1 MARSPAS
8 TEQAAL
14 PDAPLSN
21 IRNHTRAVSE
31 SVPLDATDVRLLTL
45 LSMDGRRSQRSLGR
59 ELGMSAPAVADRLAR
74 LERQGV
80 IQGYGVRLDWAALGY
95 PTIVH
100 LTVTAMHGVPQ
111 GEILSR
117 LAALREVEEVL
128 LVTGGI
134 DMLVRVRVRDHTHLR
149 NLLIN
154 QVWQIDGIQRT
165 ETSLTIAEME
175 PKNSACELL
184 ADLLDRLDGT
194 KMTTSLL

>member
-1 MARSPAS
+1 MAADRGPGK
-8 TEQAAL
+8 QAVL
-14 PDAPLSN
+14 PDAPLSS
-21 IRNHTRAVSE
+21 IRNHTRVVSE

-111 GEILSR
+111 GEILSQ

-154 QVWQIDGIQRT
+154 QVWQINGIQRT

-175 PKNSACELL
+175 PKNSASELL
-184 ADLLDRLDGT
+184 TDLLDRLDGT